1 MTVKEINKRTLGRMQ
16 ICYIGNEGVDD
27 KPGLRHLFQA
37 CIDFLQTEAAGF
49 WQNASITIYDED
61 ENMYKIVSGT
71 KNQFIC
77 RMKNGEPF
85 ITDKYSKHKKPKTTY
100 KQSCETS
107 HDPSQKGH
115 NYSCLIS

>member
-1 MTVKEINKRTLGRMQ
+1 MQ

-37 CIDFLQTEAAGF
+37 CIDFLQTEAAEF
-49 WQNASITIYDED
+49 WKNASITIYDED

-85 ITDKYSKHKKPKTTY
+85 IKDKFSISKHKKRNPSYNPST
-100 KQSCETS
+100 ETS
-107 HDPSQKGH
+107 HDPSQKEH
-115 NYSCLIS
+115 DYSCLIS